1 MKLEFQ
7 TKEYSASDVVQD
19 CMTDFTID
27 VALQKVASVVDGL
40 KSIHRRILWV
50 MKNNEKWMSLNT
62 FVGRVIEVHPV
73 GDKSINEACVR
84 CMQDHSMGVPLLKGK
99 GNTGG
104 YDNNDAGADRYLKV
118 MISPIA
124 KDLFFEGVNLATLPM
139 KETEDFM
146 GIEPVYFI
154 PRLPTTL
161 LLYSLTLGVG
171 FKSEI
176 FPINLENVCILVQK
190 FLELKSK
197 YPSATMDYSKL
208 AHNFI
213 PDFPIKNIIRN
224 VEGLTAAYAKGQYNP
239 QIQVDGLIDVH
250 PNNILIRTAPFGTPF
265 ENVELKL
272 RAMLQDKKSWIAD
285 ICTGYGNMVCTGT
298 EGALSI
304 TFKRGVD
311 TFDVAYRL
319 IKDLSLT
326 RGLRAIPQYVNRSG
340 CILTRTPPQLIDL
353 WYKVR
358 RDSILGGIKNDQIS
372 TTRQI
377 LERQTKLLVY
387 DQWDEVFSII
397 RNENLDSKQV
407 IDALMEL
414 YDLSF
419 YQAKYLVN
427 SPIISA
433 NKKSREVIHDEIE
446 ALEKKALVL
455 KESTEQVDQ
464 IMYRD
469 TEYFRKKYHRPR
481 LTKITPY
488 IGYVCVNE
496 KHIVQFDTFEEGQD
510 LLERFP
516 GSKIHFYQDNKKMP
530 TQFIISETGLTTP
543 KMRLPKMFAGNV
555 VIEAPEGKVYT
566 LCLTGTTASIVDG
579 IQHHKADEKTKLI
592 AVGRN
597 FVGLLPDGTISE
609 LSVND
614 LTRRKGV
621 GRRGGKSEL
630 VYAIP
635 SCLGDVVLFHMN
647 TIDPTTLHLNYVSV
661 GETKKIPLSVLG
673 ETEFLGVIPA
683 KTKAPWMFNIPN
695 WAHANFQYVT
705 IEDVSKLINGS
716 KNLIITI
723 NRKAKRDSKI
733 RTSMLI

>member
-1 MKLEFQ
+1 MNLEFQ
-7 TKEYSASDVVQD
+7 TKDYSASDIVKE

-27 VALQKVASVVDGL
+27 VALQKVASVIDGL
-40 KSIHRRILWV
+40 KSIHRRILWA
-50 MKNNEKWMSLNT
+50 MGTNEKWMSLNT
-62 FVGRVIEVHPV
+62 FVGKVIEIHPV

-84 CMQDHSMGVPLLKGK
+84 CMQEHSMGIPLLKGK

-124 KDLFFEGVNLATLPM
+124 KDLFFDGVNLDTLPM

-146 GIEPVYFI
+146 NVEPVYFI

-176 FPINLENVCILVQK
+176 FPINLDNVCVLVQK
-190 FLELKSK
+190 FLEHKAK
-197 YPSATMDYSKL
+197 FPNVPMDYSKL
-208 AHNFI
+208 AHHFV
-213 PDFPIKNIIRN
+213 PDFPIKNVIRN
-224 VEGLTAAYAKGQYNP
+224 FESVVASYSRGQFTP
-239 QIQVDGLIDVH
+239 QIQVDGFLDVF
-250 PNNILIRTAPFGTPF
+250 PNSVVVRTAPFGTPF
-265 ENVELKL
+265 ENVEIKL

-285 ICTGYGNMVCTGT
+285 LCTGFSNMVHMDT
-298 EGALSI
+298 EGALTI
-304 TFKRGVD
+304 AFKRGVD
-311 TFDVAYRL
+311 TFDVAYKL

-326 RGLRAIPQYVNRSG
+326 RGLRSIPQYVTRNG
-340 CILTRTPPQLIDL
+340 CILTRNPPQLIDL

-358 RDSILGGIKNDQIS
+358 KDSILGGIKNDQIS
-372 TTRQI
+372 TTKQI
-377 LERQTKLLVY
+377 IERQTKLLVY
-387 DQWDEVFSII
+387 DQWDEVFGVI
-397 RNENLDSKQV
+397 RNENYDPKQV
-407 IDALMEL
+407 LDELMQRF
-414 YDLSF
+414 DLSF
-419 YQAKYLVN
+419 YQAKYLAN

-433 NKKSREVIHDEIE
+433 NKKSREILQDEIV

-455 KESTEQVDQ
+455 KESTEHVDQ

-488 IGYVCVNE
+488 IGYVCINE
-496 KHIVQFDTFEEGQD
+496 KHIVQFDSFEEGQD

-530 TQFIISETGLTTP
+530 TQFIISEGSLTTP
-543 KMRLPKMFAGNV
+543 KMRLPKMFPGNI
-555 VIEAPEGKVYT
+555 VIEAPEGKIYT
-566 LCLTGTTASIVDG
+566 LCLTGSTASVVDG
-579 IQHHKADEKTKLI
+579 IHHHKADEKNTLI

-597 FVGLLPDGTISE
+597 FIGLLPDGTIKE
-609 LSVND
+609 LSIND
-614 LTRRKGV
+614 LTHRKGV

-630 VYAIP
+630 IYAIP

-647 TIDPTTLHLNYVSV
+647 TIDPTALHLNYVSA

-673 ETEFLGVIPA
+673 ETEFLGVMPA
-683 KTKAPWMFNIPN
+683 KTKTSWMFNIPSF
-695 WAHANFQYVT
+695 AHANFQYVT
-705 IEDVSKLINGS
+705 IEDISKLINGT
-716 KNLIITI
+716 KNLTI
-723 NRKAKRDSKI
+723 PISRKAKRDPKI